1 MKKTDP
7 TELMKKHDEA
17 IRIENALSGLSE
29 DGIGVANP
37 GKHYIQFIEAKYP
50 TSPFMY
56 ANNYL
61 TGYAE
66 ESIEFVLDI
75 EKFTKD
81 GWGPWHEVGH
91 IHQQVPWLSEGMGET
106 TVNIYSLAVQ
116 LAFGNKSRME
126 VDGRYERAFKY
137 LNQPDNQKNF
147 DKADPIIMFWQL
159 HLIYG
164 DQFYPKLHQMYR
176 VMSDA
181 DYPLL
186 DTDQVITSREKKQ
199 LFIYTASK
207 VAGQNL
213 ISYFENGDYMP
224 TQTR

>member
-81 GWGPWHEVGH
+81 GWDH
-91 IHQQVPWLSEGMGET
+91 GMKWDTYISRYLGYPRVWVRRLLT
-106 TVNIYSLAVQ
+106 FTV
-116 LAFGNKSRME
+116 
-126 VDGRYERAFKY
+126 
-137 LNQPDNQKNF
+137 
-147 DKADPIIMFWQL
+147 
-159 HLIYG
+159 
-164 DQFYPKLHQMYR
+164 
-176 VMSDA
+176 
-181 DYPLL
+181 
-186 DTDQVITSREKKQ
+186 
-199 LFIYTASK
+199 
-207 VAGQNL
+207 
-213 ISYFENGDYMP
+213 
-224 TQTR
+224 